1 MPTLIIGLGQVAANT
16 TPNNNEDTADQ
27 CSLKETV
34 MTQPQNENS
43 QQNWDQELRRR
54 IAEGLLYT
62 HSRANA
68 NTTKTLEAASFLY
81 ALIELMS
88 EKGLITI
95 EELDER
101 KRVVGERLSKQFSES
116 GMGAMFQ
123 DPEYEKYSFQGG
135 VEIDCES
142 RIPFCKV
149 TCCRLPFA
157 LSRQDVRE
165 GIVRWNLGQPYLIE
179 QGPDGYCT
187 HLDRC
192 GRGCTIY
199 QNRPVPCRAYDC
211 RNDQRIWLDFEKRI
225 PNPAIERPD
234 WPHCLKEEDSKDS
247 NP

>member
-1 MPTLIIGLGQVAANT
+1 MEDKQFDKSQPDDLRQQVA
-16 TPNNNEDTADQ
+16 Q
-27 CSLKETV
+27 
-34 MTQPQNENS
+34 
-43 QQNWDQELRRR
+43 
-54 IAEGLLYT
+54 GFLYA

-88 EKGLITI
+88 EKGLITV

-101 KRVVGERLSKQFSES
+101 KRVVGERLAKQFHET

-123 DPEYEKYSFQGG
+123 DPEYEKYSFDGG

-142 RIPFCKV
+142 RIPLCKA

-165 GIVRWNLGQPYLIE
+165 GIVRWDLGKPYLID
-179 QGPDGYCT
+179 QSPDGYCT

-199 QNRPVPCRAYDC
+199 ENRPVPCRAFDC
-211 RNDQRIWLDFEKRI
+211 RNDRRIWLDFAKRV
-225 PNPAIERPD
+225 PNPAINQPD
-234 WPHCLKEEDSKDS
+234 WPYCLPEKDIEDSDT
-247 NP
+247 